1 MKKLMLVLAVLFVT
15 MSAASAMALNIC
27 VEDTLGNFMKFDGV
41 KLQNGKST
49 PLAGRYEFGNG
60 NNTPIHGVVTVDSD
74 KITTR
79 IVLTY
84 SNVFTNEIAIFTMVG
99 DKLFNAAGNYDIDPI
114 GSIDFNNVV
123 WSNIPCNTFLPAFK
137 SGPSGGHNRLRPE

>member
-1 MKKLMLVLAVLFVT
+1 MKKLMLILAVLFVG
-15 MSAASAMALNIC
+15 MSANSALALNLC
-27 VEDTLGNFMKFDGV
+27 VQDSLANFLKFDGV
-41 KLQNGKST
+41 KPQNGKST

-60 NNTPIHGVVTVDSD
+60 NNTPVHGVVTVDSD

-99 DKLFNAAGNYDIDPI
+99 DKLFNALGNYDIDPI
-114 GSIDFNNVV
+114 GSIDINNVT
-123 WSNIPCNTFLPAFK
+123 WTNIPCNTFLPAFK
-137 SGPSGGHNRLRPE
+137 SGPSEGGNRLRPE